1 MRDGKVELKGLDL
14 ALFLVIVIH
23 LHLMEGD
30 MVLLLLNPMV
40 GDIPKKMIKKKKV
53 VILNLMKMIKIKIK
67 KVKMIIKKYK
77 IKRVIKMRKNLLKKK
92 KKRKRKKSQNL
103 LKR

>member
-14 ALFLVIVIH
+14 ALFLVVVIH

-77 IKRVIKMRKNLLKKK
+77 IKRVIKKRKNLLKKK

>member
-53 VILNLMKMIKIKIK
+53 VILNLMKQILLYMILIKI
-67 KVKMIIKKYK
+67 
-77 IKRVIKMRKNLLKKK
+77 
-92 KKRKRKKSQNL
+92 
-103 LKR
+103 

>member
-14 ALFLVIVIH
+14 ALLLVKVIH

-77 IKRVIKMRKNLLKKK
+77 IKRVIKKRKNLLKKK